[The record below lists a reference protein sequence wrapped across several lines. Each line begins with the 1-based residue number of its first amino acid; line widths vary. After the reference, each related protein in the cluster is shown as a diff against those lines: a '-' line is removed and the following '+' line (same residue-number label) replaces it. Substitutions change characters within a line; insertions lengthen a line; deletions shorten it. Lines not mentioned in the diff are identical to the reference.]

1 MTRYARLRFPSSR
14 RPSPTSGAA
23 KRGLLARDALG
34 VVSGEGGGVRGLYRG
49 DGGRGVT
56 RARDGGRASLAERAV
71 EKTLAVVSKVCG

>member
-23 KRGLLARDALG
+23 KRGLRARDDLG
-34 VVSGEGGGVRGLYRG
+34 L
-49 DGGRGVT
+49 